1 VNLAVTVGKPIIPL
15 LMEKMS
21 WPPAGAMGPIFSEYL
36 YVRLFQRPGEQTND
50 DRFWPAG
57 SFQELLM
64 QLRYHIAPD
73 QSLIT
78 DGASIFIA
86 CQHNNAVA
94 PYCYSNSVCPSV
106 SPSVTFRYC
115 IKTAWRRPLIIIIS
129 STCVGS
135 FCRFPSTKQ
144 RCEIPMKYA

>member
-15 LMEKMS
+15 LMEQMT

-36 YVRLFQRPGEQTND
+36 YVKFCRCPGQQAD
-50 DRFWPAG
+50 DERFWPPA

-78 DGASIFIA
+78 DGALMI
-86 CQHNNAVA
+86 
-94 PYCYSNSVCPSV
+94 Y
-106 SPSVTFRYC
+106 
-115 IKTAWRRPLIIIIS
+115 
-129 STCVGS
+129 
-135 FCRFPSTKQ
+135 
-144 RCEIPMKYA
+144 

>member
-1 VNLAVTVGKPIIPL
+1 MNLAVTVGKPVIPL

-36 YVRLFQRPGEQTND
+36 YVKFFRHSGEQTDD
-50 DRFWPAG
+50 DRFWPPA

-78 DGASIFIA
+78 DG
-86 CQHNNAVA
+86 
-94 PYCYSNSVCPSV
+94 
-106 SPSVTFRYC
+106 
-115 IKTAWRRPLIIIIS
+115 
-129 STCVGS
+129 
-135 FCRFPSTKQ
+135 
-144 RCEIPMKYA
+144 